1 MDFLKRYEYNPQ
13 SDLIGRGG
21 SSTVYKGYDNNL
33 KRDVA
38 IKRSS
43 SSDERYKHV
52 LNEITQYCQ
61 LKHPNIIQYYDYFEE
76 VILDSYGGEQSIQFG
91 IMEYANSGEFTQI
104 INKSIDVNNNEFKDL
119 LIGIINGLA
128 YLHGGNEWEIVII
141 HRDLKPGNILL
152 GRIDNKLIPKICDF
166 GISKT
171 ISDEASNTI
180 DTVKLST
187 PEYRAPEQ
195 IDVNKFGVNN
205 QIISNVDF
213 WALGCIVYEYF
224 KGYSPFGKRNQGL
237 LYEDMEK
244 NILETHPDFTGIPEP
259 FNTLVRRC
267 LIKNANQRVKTEN
280 ELLAILNASK
290 NDKPGYNSLSLKIQK
305 IINNFSAYKFYLLS
319 FVFLLSITILG
330 IYFVVI
336 HKKNSPNVQ
345 NEKNSLIQNTNTNIR
360 IRYTNSNNESI
371 VYVGEVIDGKP
382 NGKGIATYSNGNRYE
397 GEFFDGLRN
406 GKGVYYMNDGTKL
419 NGNFKNNKVLD
430 GVLIDKNGVVVKK
443 GTFKE
448 GELPF

>member
-1 MDFLKRYEYNPQ
+1 MDFRKRYEYNPQ
-13 SDLIGRGG
+13 TDLIGRGG

-76 VILDSYGGEQSIQFG
+76 IILDSYGGEQSIQFG
-91 IMEYANSGEFTQI
+91 IMEYANCGEFTQI
-104 INKSIDVNNNEFKDL
+104 INKSTKVNTNEFKDL

-128 YLHGGNEWEIVII
+128 YLHGGNEWKIVII

-152 GRIDNKLIPKICDF
+152 SRIDNKLIPKICDF

-171 ISDEASNTI
+171 ISDQASNTI

-237 LYEDMEK
+237 LYEDMER
-244 NILETHPDFTGIPEP
+244 NILDTNPDFTGIPEP

-267 LIKNANQRVKTEN
+267 LIKNANNRVKTEI
-280 ELLAILNASK
+280 ELLAILNASE
-290 NDKPGYNSLSLKIQK
+290 NEKPGNNFLKIKIQK
-305 IINNFSAYKFYLLS
+305 INKDFKAYKVYLLS
-319 FVFLLSITILG
+319 FVFLISVAVFG
-330 IYFVVI
+330 IYFVLT
-336 HKKNSPNVQ
+336 HKEISPNVQ
-345 NEKNSLIQNTNTNIR
+345 NEENSLIESTNTNKR
-360 IRYTNSNNESI
+360 IRFTNSDNESVI
-371 VYVGEVIDGKP
+371 YVGEVIDGKP
-382 NGKGIATYSNGNRYE
+382 NGNGIATYSNGSRYE
-397 GEFFDGLRN
+397 GEFIDGLRN
-406 GKGVYYMNDGTKL
+406 GKGIYYKNDGTKFD
-419 NGNFKNNKVLD
+419 GNFKNNKVLD
-430 GVLIDKNGVVVKK
+430 GVLIDKNGVIIKK

-448 GELPF
+448 GELQF